1 MKPRCE
7 ICDEER
13 KEKLSSIFG
22 QQFVE
27 DLTYELFN
35 PNTEEKN
42 ESLALKE
49 IVKHYLSADLNEAVY
64 NTLLELFGEDY
75 VDLLNESDLGNRAS
89 RVELAKKKAWK
100 EMVSKI
106 KSGEFPVERIQPSQ
120 LLEYFPEEVLEG
132 LIEEGLIEE
141 NAGRDLRYARSA
153 LTFSNLTVEGEK
165 IIAHRLLEEAFK
177 NLKRSGVGIHTTEE
191 EGYGI
196 EPTNTLKEFDEYLH
210 MYDLIDWQETLLT
223 IALRDAKEMRILP
236 SDIKVRVPR
245 HRSRCANVILVDISN
260 SMYGNK
266 FKGGL
271 MAALAL
277 ERLFQEEYKEDA
289 LHILAYNEEVYL
301 VQPGHLLKLKPYGFT
316 DIGYAIEAAVKILEK
331 EDGEKNIFLIT
342 DSEPTA
348 SKKRELSPL
357 ENAYRASYIAGK
369 AEIKLNIIM
378 LDKKPI
384 LRGICEKMAVLNG
397 QAVVAYVD
405 NPINLKEFVIKTVID
420 RKRHKLR

>member
-22 QQFVE
+22 QKFVE

-35 PNTEEKN
+35 QNTERRS
-42 ESLALKE
+42 ESSALKE
-49 IVKHYLSADLNEAVY
+49 LIERYLSEDLDEAVY
-64 NTLLELFGEDY
+64 DMLLEMLGEDRS
-75 VDLLNESDLGNRAS
+75 DLLSESDLRNRA
-89 RVELAKKKAWK
+89 RLELGRRRAWE

-106 KSGEFPVERIQPSQ
+106 KGGEIPLEHIQPSQ
-120 LLEYFPEEVLEG
+120 LLDYFPEEVLEG

-141 NAGRDLRYARSA
+141 NAKRNLRYLRSS
-153 LTFSNLTVEGEK
+153 LTFSNFTVEGER
-165 IIAHRLLEEAFK
+165 IIAQRVLEEAFK
-177 NLKRSGVGIHTTEE
+177 NLNKSGVGIHVTEE
-191 EGYGI
+191 EGYGV
-196 EPTNTLKEFDEYLH
+196 EPTNIIREFDEYAH
-210 MYDLIDWQETLLT
+210 TYDLIDWQETLLNT
-223 IALRDAKEMRILP
+223 VLRDANEMRILP
-236 SDIKVRVPR
+236 SDIRVRVPK

-289 LHILAYNEEVYL
+289 LHVLAYNEEVYL
-301 VQPGHLLKLKPYGFT
+301 VPVGQLLKLKPYGFT
-316 DIGYAIEAAVKILEK
+316 DIGGAIDAAIKILEK
-331 EDGEKNIFLIT
+331 EEGEKNIFLIT

-348 SKKRELSPL
+348 SNKRELSPL
-357 ENAYRASYIAGK
+357 ENAFRASYMAGK
-369 AEIKLNIIM
+369 AEIRLNIVM

-384 LRGICEKMAVLNG
+384 LRTTCDKIAALNG
-397 QAVVAYVD
+397 QAAVAYVD
-405 NPINLKEFVIKTVID
+405 NPLNLKEFVIKTVID
-420 RKRHKLR
+420 RKRNQRR

>member
-22 QQFVE
+22 QKFVE

-35 PNTEEKN
+35 QNTERRS
-42 ESLALKE
+42 ESSALKE
-49 IVKHYLSADLNEAVY
+49 LIERYLSEDLDEAVY
-64 NTLLELFGEDY
+64 DMLLEMLGEDRS
-75 VDLLNESDLGNRAS
+75 DLLSESDLRNRA
-89 RVELAKKKAWK
+89 RLELGRRRAWE

-106 KSGEFPVERIQPSQ
+106 KGGEIPLEHIQPSQ
-120 LLEYFPEEVLEG
+120 LLDYFPEEVLEG

-141 NAGRDLRYARSA
+141 NAKRNLRYLRSS
-153 LTFSNLTVEGEK
+153 LTFSNFTVEGER
-165 IIAHRLLEEAFK
+165 IIAQRVLEEAFK
-177 NLKRSGVGIHTTEE
+177 NLNKSGVGIHITEE
-191 EGYGI
+191 EGYGV
-196 EPTNTLKEFDEYLH
+196 EPTNIIREFDEYAH
-210 MYDLIDWQETLLT
+210 TYDLIDWQETLLNT
-223 IALRDAKEMRILP
+223 VLRDAKEMRILP
-236 SDIKVRVPR
+236 SDIRVRVPK

-289 LHILAYNEEVYL
+289 LHVLAYNEEVYL
-301 VQPGHLLKLKPYGFT
+301 VPVGQLLKLKPYGFT
-316 DIGYAIEAAVKILEK
+316 DIGGAIDAAIKILEK
-331 EDGEKNIFLIT
+331 EEGEKNIFLIT

-348 SKKRELSPL
+348 SNKRELSPL
-357 ENAYRASYIAGK
+357 ENAFRASYMAGK
-369 AEIKLNIIM
+369 AEIRLNIVM

-384 LRGICEKMAVLNG
+384 LRTICDKIAALNG
-397 QAVVAYVD
+397 QAAVAYVD
-405 NPINLKEFVIKTVID
+405 NPLNLKEFVIKTVID
-420 RKRHKLR
+420 RKRNQRR

>member
-1 MKPRCE
+1 MKPPCI
-7 ICDEER
+7 ICGEER

-35 PNTEEKN
+35 PSTEKKSGSSTLRELV
-42 ESLALKE
+42 ER
-49 IVKHYLSADLNEAVY
+49 YLSEDLDEAFY
-64 NTLLELFGEDY
+64 DMLLETLGENHF
-75 VDLLNESDLGNRAS
+75 DLLSESDLRNRARS
-89 RVELAKKKAWK
+89 ELARKKAWE

-106 KSGEFPVERIQPSQ
+106 KSGEIPPEHIQPSQ

-141 NAGRDLRYARSA
+141 NARRNLRYTRSA
-153 LTFSNLTVEGEK
+153 LTFTNFTVEGER
-165 IIAHRLLEEAFK
+165 IIAQRLLQEAFK
-177 NLKRSGVGIHTTEE
+177 NLEKSGFGIHFSEE

-196 EPTNTLKEFDEYLH
+196 EPTNLLREFDEYTH
-210 MYDLIDWQETLLT
+210 TYDLIDWQETLLT
-223 IALRDAKEMRILP
+223 TALRDAKEMRILP

-245 HRSRCANVILVDISN
+245 HRSRCANVILIDISN
-260 SMYGNK
+260 SMYGIK

-277 ERLFQEEYKEDA
+277 ERLFQEEYKEDV

-301 VQPGHLLKLKPYGFT
+301 VPPGQLLKLRPYGFT
-316 DIGYAIEAAVKILEK
+316 DIGYAIESAVKILEK
-331 EDGEKNIFLIT
+331 EEGEKNIFLIT

-348 SKKRELSPL
+348 SNKSELSPL
-357 ENAYRASYIAGK
+357 ENAFRASYLAGK
-369 AEIKLNIIM
+369 AEIRLNIIM

-384 LRGICEKMAVLNG
+384 LRTICDRIAALNG
-397 QAVVAYVD
+397 QAAVAYVD
-405 NPINLKEFVIKTVID
+405 NPLNLKEFVIKTVID
-420 RKRHKLR
+420 RKRKRYG

>member
-13 KEKLSSIFG
+13 KAKLSSIFG
-22 QQFVE
+22 QKFVE

-35 PNTEEKN
+35 PSTERRS
-42 ESLALKE
+42 ESSALRE
-49 IVKHYLSADLNEAVY
+49 LIERYLSEDLDEAVY
-64 NTLLELFGEDY
+64 DMLIEMLSEDRS
-75 VDLLNESDLGNRAS
+75 DLLSESDLRNRARS
-89 RVELAKKKAWK
+89 ELGRRRAWE

-106 KSGEFPVERIQPSQ
+106 KDGEIPLEHIQPSQ
-120 LLEYFPEEVLEG
+120 LLDYFPEEVLEG

-141 NAGRDLRYARSA
+141 NAKRSLRYLRSS
-153 LTFSNLTVEGEK
+153 LTFSNFTVEGER
-165 IIAHRLLEEAFK
+165 IIAQRLLEEAFN
-177 NLKRSGVGIHTTEE
+177 NLKKSGVGIHISEE

-196 EPTNTLKEFDEYLH
+196 EPTNIIREFDEYAH
-210 MYDLIDWQETLLT
+210 TYDLIDWQETLLNT
-223 IALRDAKEMRILP
+223 VLRDAKEMVILP
-236 SDIKVRVPR
+236 TDIKVRVPR

-301 VQPGHLLKLKPYGFT
+301 VPVGQLLKLKPYGFT
-316 DIGYAIEAAVKILEK
+316 DIGGAIDAAVKILEK
-331 EDGEKNIFLIT
+331 EEGEKNIFLIT

-348 SKKRELSPL
+348 SNKRELSPL
-357 ENAYRASYIAGK
+357 ENTFRASYMAGK
-369 AEIKLNIIM
+369 AEIRLNIIM

-384 LRGICEKMAVLNG
+384 LRTICDKIAALNG
-397 QAVVAYVD
+397 QAAVAYVD
-405 NPINLKEFVIKTVID
+405 NPLNLKEFVIKTVID
-420 RKRHKLR
+420 RKRNQRR

>member
-22 QQFVE
+22 QKFVE

-35 PNTEEKN
+35 QNTERRS
-42 ESLALKE
+42 ESSALKE
-49 IVKHYLSADLNEAVY
+49 LIERYLSEDLDEAVY
-64 NTLLELFGEDY
+64 DMLLEMLGEDRS
-75 VDLLNESDLGNRAS
+75 DLLSESDLRNRA
-89 RVELAKKKAWK
+89 RLELGRRRAWE

-106 KSGEFPVERIQPSQ
+106 KGGEIPLEHIQPSQ
-120 LLEYFPEEVLEG
+120 LLDYFPEEVLEG

-141 NAGRDLRYARSA
+141 NAKRNLRYLRSS
-153 LTFSNLTVEGEK
+153 LTFSNFTVEGER
-165 IIAHRLLEEAFK
+165 IIAQRVLEEAFK
-177 NLKRSGVGIHTTEE
+177 NLNKSGVGIHVTEE
-191 EGYGI
+191 EGYGV
-196 EPTNTLKEFDEYLH
+196 EPTNIIREFDEYAH
-210 MYDLIDWQETLLT
+210 TYDLIDWQETLLNT
-223 IALRDAKEMRILP
+223 VLRDANEMRILP
-236 SDIKVRVPR
+236 SDIRVRVPK

-289 LHILAYNEEVYL
+289 LHVLAYNEEVYL
-301 VQPGHLLKLKPYGFT
+301 VPVGQLLKLKPYGFT
-316 DIGYAIEAAVKILEK
+316 DIGGAIDAAIKILEK
-331 EDGEKNIFLIT
+331 EEGEKNIFLIT

-348 SKKRELSPL
+348 SNKRELSPL
-357 ENAYRASYIAGK
+357 ENAFRASYMAGK
-369 AEIKLNIIM
+369 AEIRLNIVM

-384 LRGICEKMAVLNG
+384 LRTICDKIAALNG
-397 QAVVAYVD
+397 QAAVAYVD
-405 NPINLKEFVIKTVID
+405 NPLNLKEFVIKTVID
-420 RKRHKLR
+420 RKRNQRR

>member
-22 QQFVE
+22 QKFVE

-35 PNTEEKN
+35 QNTERRS
-42 ESLALKE
+42 ESSALKE
-49 IVKHYLSADLNEAVY
+49 LIERYLSEDLDEAVY
-64 NTLLELFGEDY
+64 DMLLEMLGEDRS
-75 VDLLNESDLGNRAS
+75 DLLSESDLRNRA
-89 RVELAKKKAWK
+89 RLELGRRRAWE

-106 KSGEFPVERIQPSQ
+106 KGGEIPLEHIQPSQ
-120 LLEYFPEEVLEG
+120 LLDYFPEEVLEG

-141 NAGRDLRYARSA
+141 NAKRNLRYLRSS
-153 LTFSNLTVEGEK
+153 LTFSNFTVEGER
-165 IIAHRLLEEAFK
+165 IIAQRVLEEAFK
-177 NLKRSGVGIHTTEE
+177 NLNKSGVGIHVTEE
-191 EGYGI
+191 EGYGV
-196 EPTNTLKEFDEYLH
+196 EPTNIIREFDEYAH
-210 MYDLIDWQETLLT
+210 TYDLIDWQETLLNT
-223 IALRDAKEMRILP
+223 VLRDANEMRILP
-236 SDIKVRVPR
+236 SDIRVRVPK

-301 VQPGHLLKLKPYGFT
+301 VPVGQLLKLKPYGFT
-316 DIGYAIEAAVKILEK
+316 DIGGAIDAAIKILEK
-331 EDGEKNIFLIT
+331 EEGEKNIFLIT

-348 SKKRELSPL
+348 SNKRELSPL
-357 ENAYRASYIAGK
+357 ENAFRASYMAGK
-369 AEIKLNIIM
+369 AEIRLNIVM

-384 LRGICEKMAVLNG
+384 LRTVCDKIAALNG
-397 QAVVAYVD
+397 QAAVAYVD
-405 NPINLKEFVIKTVID
+405 NPLNLKEFVIKTVID
-420 RKRHKLR
+420 RKRNQRR

>member
-22 QQFVE
+22 QKFVE

-35 PNTEEKN
+35 QNTERRS
-42 ESLALKE
+42 ESSALKE
-49 IVKHYLSADLNEAVY
+49 LIERYLSEDLDEAVY
-64 NTLLELFGEDY
+64 DMLLEMLGEDRS
-75 VDLLNESDLGNRAS
+75 DLLSESDLRNRA
-89 RVELAKKKAWK
+89 RLELGRRRAWE

-106 KSGEFPVERIQPSQ
+106 KGGEIPLEHIQPSQ
-120 LLEYFPEEVLEG
+120 LLDYFPEEVLEG

-141 NAGRDLRYARSA
+141 NAKRNLRYLRSS
-153 LTFSNLTVEGEK
+153 LTFSNFTVEGER
-165 IIAHRLLEEAFK
+165 IIAQRVLEEAFK
-177 NLKRSGVGIHTTEE
+177 NLNKSGVGIHVTEE
-191 EGYGI
+191 EGYGV
-196 EPTNTLKEFDEYLH
+196 EPTNIIREFDEYAH
-210 MYDLIDWQETLLT
+210 TYDLIDWQETLLNT
-223 IALRDAKEMRILP
+223 VLRDANEMRILP
-236 SDIKVRVPR
+236 SDIRVRVPK

-301 VQPGHLLKLKPYGFT
+301 VPVGQLLKLKPYGFT
-316 DIGYAIEAAVKILEK
+316 DIGGAIDAAIKILEK
-331 EDGEKNIFLIT
+331 EEGEKNIFLIT

-348 SKKRELSPL
+348 SNKRELSPL
-357 ENAYRASYIAGK
+357 ENAFRASYMAGK
-369 AEIKLNIIM
+369 AEIRLNIVM

-384 LRGICEKMAVLNG
+384 LRTICDKIAALNG
-397 QAVVAYVD
+397 QAAVAYVD
-405 NPINLKEFVIKTVID
+405 NPLNLKEFVIKTVID
-420 RKRHKLR
+420 RKRNQRR

>member
-22 QQFVE
+22 QKFVE

-35 PNTEEKN
+35 QNTERRS
-42 ESLALKE
+42 ESSALKE
-49 IVKHYLSADLNEAVY
+49 LIERYLSEDLDEAVY
-64 NTLLELFGEDY
+64 DMLLEMLGEDRS
-75 VDLLNESDLGNRAS
+75 DLLSESDLRNRA
-89 RVELAKKKAWK
+89 RLELGRRRAWE

-106 KSGEFPVERIQPSQ
+106 KGGEIPLEHIQPSQ
-120 LLEYFPEEVLEG
+120 LLDYFPEEVLEG

-141 NAGRDLRYARSA
+141 NAKRNLRYLRSS
-153 LTFSNLTVEGEK
+153 LTFSNFTVEGER
-165 IIAHRLLEEAFK
+165 IIAQRVLEEAFK
-177 NLKRSGVGIHTTEE
+177 NLNKSGVGIHVTEE
-191 EGYGI
+191 EGYGV
-196 EPTNTLKEFDEYLH
+196 EPTNIIREFDEYAH
-210 MYDLIDWQETLLT
+210 TYDLIDWQETLLNT
-223 IALRDAKEMRILP
+223 VLRDAKEMRILP
-236 SDIKVRVPR
+236 SDIRVRVPK

-289 LHILAYNEEVYL
+289 LHVLAYNEEVYL
-301 VQPGHLLKLKPYGFT
+301 VPVGQLLKLKPYGFT
-316 DIGYAIEAAVKILEK
+316 DIGGAIDAAIKILEK
-331 EDGEKNIFLIT
+331 EEGEKNIFLIT

-348 SKKRELSPL
+348 SNKRELSPL
-357 ENAYRASYIAGK
+357 ENAFRASYMAGK
-369 AEIKLNIIM
+369 AEIRLNIVM

-384 LRGICEKMAVLNG
+384 LRTICDKIAALNG
-397 QAVVAYVD
+397 QAAVAYVD
-405 NPINLKEFVIKTVID
+405 NPLNLKEFVIKTVID
-420 RKRHKLR
+420 RKRNQRR

>member
-7 ICDEER
+7 ICGEER

-22 QQFVE
+22 RQFVE
-27 DLTYELFN
+27 DLAYELFN
-35 PNTEEKN
+35 PNTEKRR
-42 ESLALKE
+42 ESSALKE
-49 IVKHYLSADLNEAVY
+49 LIEHYLSQDLDEAIY
-64 NTLLELFGEDY
+64 NMLLEMLSEDRR
-75 VDLLNESDLGNRAS
+75 DLLSDTDLKNRARLELS
-89 RVELAKKKAWK
+89 RKKAWE

-106 KSGEFPVERIQPSQ
+106 KGGEIPLEHIQPSQ
-120 LLEYFPEEVLEG
+120 LLEYFPQEVLEG

-141 NAGRDLRYARSA
+141 NAKRNLRYPGSA
-153 LTFSNLTVEGEK
+153 LTFSNFTVEGER
-165 IIAHRLLEEAFK
+165 IIAQRLLEEAFK
-177 NLKRSGVGIHTTEE
+177 NLRKSGVGIHITEE

-196 EPTNTLKEFDEYLH
+196 EPTNILREFDEYAH
-210 MYDLIDWQETLLT
+210 TYDLIDWQETLLT
-223 IALRDAKEMRILP
+223 TVLRDAKEMRILP

-260 SMYGNK
+260 SMYGIK

-301 VQPGHLLKLKPYGFT
+301 VPAGQLLKLRPYGFT
-316 DIGYAIEAAVKILEK
+316 DIGYAIDAAVKILEK
-331 EDGEKNIFLIT
+331 EEGEKNIFLIT

-348 SKKRELSPL
+348 SNKRELSPL
-357 ENAYRASYIAGK
+357 ENAFRASYMAGK
-369 AEIKLNIIM
+369 AEIRLNIVM

-384 LRGICEKMAVLNG
+384 LRTICDKIAALNG
-397 QAVVAYVD
+397 QATVAYVD
-405 NPINLKEFVIKTVID
+405 NPLNLKEFVIKTVID
-420 RKRHKLR
+420 RKRHLPR

>member
-22 QQFVE
+22 QKFVE

-35 PNTEEKN
+35 QNTERRS
-42 ESLALKE
+42 ESSALKE
-49 IVKHYLSADLNEAVY
+49 LIERYLSEDLDEAVY
-64 NTLLELFGEDY
+64 DMLLEMLGEDRS
-75 VDLLNESDLGNRAS
+75 DLLSESDLRNRA
-89 RVELAKKKAWK
+89 RLELGRRRAWE

-106 KSGEFPVERIQPSQ
+106 KGGEIPLEHIQPSQ
-120 LLEYFPEEVLEG
+120 LLDYFPEEVLEG

-141 NAGRDLRYARSA
+141 NAKRNLRYLRSS
-153 LTFSNLTVEGEK
+153 LTFSNFTVEGER
-165 IIAHRLLEEAFK
+165 IIAQRVLEEAFK
-177 NLKRSGVGIHTTEE
+177 NLNKSGVGIHVTEE
-191 EGYGI
+191 EGYGV
-196 EPTNTLKEFDEYLH
+196 EPTNIIREFDEYAH
-210 MYDLIDWQETLLT
+210 TYDLIDWQETLLNT
-223 IALRDAKEMRILP
+223 VLRDAKEMRILP
-236 SDIKVRVPR
+236 SDIRVRVPK

-289 LHILAYNEEVYL
+289 LHVLAYNEEVYL
-301 VQPGHLLKLKPYGFT
+301 VPVGQLLKLKPYGFT
-316 DIGYAIEAAVKILEK
+316 DIGGAIDAAIKILEK
-331 EDGEKNIFLIT
+331 EEGEKNIFLIT

-348 SKKRELSPL
+348 SNKRELSPL
-357 ENAYRASYIAGK
+357 ENAFRASYMAGK
-369 AEIKLNIIM
+369 AEIRLNIVM

-384 LRGICEKMAVLNG
+384 LRTICDKIAALNG
-397 QAVVAYVD
+397 QAAVAYVD
-405 NPINLKEFVIKTVID
+405 NPLNLKEFVIKTVID
-420 RKRHKLR
+420 RKRHQRR

>member
-22 QQFVE
+22 QKFVE

-35 PNTEEKN
+35 QNTERRS
-42 ESLALKE
+42 ESSALKE
-49 IVKHYLSADLNEAVY
+49 LIERYLSEDLDEAVY
-64 NTLLELFGEDY
+64 DMLLEMLGEDRS
-75 VDLLNESDLGNRAS
+75 DLLSESDLRNRA
-89 RVELAKKKAWK
+89 RLELGRRRAWE

-106 KSGEFPVERIQPSQ
+106 KGGEIPLEHIQPSQ
-120 LLEYFPEEVLEG
+120 LLDYFPEEVLEG

-141 NAGRDLRYARSA
+141 NAKRNLRYLRSS
-153 LTFSNLTVEGEK
+153 LTFSNFTVEGER
-165 IIAHRLLEEAFK
+165 IIAQRVLEEAFK
-177 NLKRSGVGIHTTEE
+177 NLNKSGVGIHVTEE
-191 EGYGI
+191 EGYGV
-196 EPTNTLKEFDEYLH
+196 EPTNIIREFDEYAH
-210 MYDLIDWQETLLT
+210 TYDLIDWQETLLNT
-223 IALRDAKEMRILP
+223 VLRDANEMRILP
-236 SDIKVRVPR
+236 SDIRVRVPK

-301 VQPGHLLKLKPYGFT
+301 VPVGQLLKLKPYGFT
-316 DIGYAIEAAVKILEK
+316 DIGGAIDAAIKILEK
-331 EDGEKNIFLIT
+331 EEGEKNIFLIT

-348 SKKRELSPL
+348 SNKRELSPL
-357 ENAYRASYIAGK
+357 ENAFRASYMAGK
-369 AEIKLNIIM
+369 AEIRLNIVM

-384 LRGICEKMAVLNG
+384 LRTICDKIAALNG
-397 QAVVAYVD
+397 QAAVAYVD
-405 NPINLKEFVIKTVID
+405 NPLNLKEFVIKTVID
-420 RKRHKLR
+420 RKRHQRR